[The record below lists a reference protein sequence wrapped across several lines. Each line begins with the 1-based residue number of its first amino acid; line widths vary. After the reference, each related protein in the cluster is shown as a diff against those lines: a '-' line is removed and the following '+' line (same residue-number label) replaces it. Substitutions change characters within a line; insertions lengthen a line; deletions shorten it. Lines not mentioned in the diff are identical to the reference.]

1 MNQDAITFRGVNM
14 KVLDWTLSSGIL
26 AAVLMFGFV
35 LGFFGSIWAIS
46 EPIYCGNKP
55 CAEAMK

>member
-1 MNQDAITFRGVNM
+1 M

-26 AAVLMFGFV
+26 AAVLFVGFI
-35 LGFFGSIWAIS
+35 LGFFGSIWAMN

-55 CAEAMK
+55 CAEVSK